1 MTRGRWKFWLK
12 VLGSCAIL
20 ALIYH
25 KIVQR
30 EGSAE
35 LLSHLSELEVG
46 WLLGCAFMQFCAICT
61 SVLRWNLLLVGQ
73 GIHAPLRHLVRA
85 FMIGRFFGAPSPGGW
100 SGLNGYR
107 IYDIASRT
115 GKTARAAAAI
125 GIEMLLGQ
133 VAFGAVL
140 VTGSIFGLRVI
151 GWQGVVLVDGFFVVV
166 IAMAILLISR
176 PALFRRIAA
185 WLPAKL
191 RARLSTIIDAVCAY
205 QGKGKL
211 VLSAALLG
219 MGTHAFNNLI
229 YVFSA
234 RALGAPIGVGEVF
247 FVSAMQIFAT
257 LLPLSLSGIGVREAT
272 AVALYG
278 VIGVPASVAFLIPA
292 VGFAVEMVIS
302 SFGGVLLL
310 TRRAGYQVEIRVD
323 DPEREQLTTVLEP
336 DVAEERWPKR
346 MRGLV
351 IGASAGLVGGILI
364 GLGEAVAVLSAASGS
379 RDYGVL
385 WYGALAYG
393 LPCAIA
399 GACAGL
405 VLAWA
410 GRLMRREASAPE
422 AVFGRFA
429 GVLCA
434 SGVLALG
441 AFRIRRDLF
450 DEMLVWVSPR
460 GALVLGGCLLAAAI
474 AYLVVAT
481 ALGWLAA
488 RPPLRFLLGARGVAL
503 LLGVLVLGNLAF
515 SGKRSVPSPRGS
527 GSEPRAA
534 APAEAGNVLF
544 LVVDTL
550 RADHLPLWGYAAGKT
565 PHLDAFARDSLRFEH
580 AFVNAS
586 WTRPSFASLMS
597 GRYPG
602 SHQTIHK
609 NDSLPDDLITVAEAM
624 REAGFA
630 TYGVVTNYNVAPF
643 FNFQQGFDEYHYL
656 EPDFV
661 LGANDTAAKLL
672 LVQSLRQRMEAQRA
686 QNGRVAP
693 GSAYQ
698 DATKVNAELFRF
710 WDSQPKPPWF
720 VFAAYMDPHDPYFP
734 HPYDGTGYSRAANPK
749 PDPSEAPKLRALYDG
764 EITFWDEQFGALIAD
779 LKRRG
784 LYDDTTIVITA
795 DHGEEFMD
803 HGGFWHGTT
812 LYEEQL
818 HVPLLLK
825 LPRAER
831 GGTVVTHWVESIDIS
846 PTLLRENGIEPP
858 AQMQGKDLMLAS
870 ESVFAEEDHEGNV
883 LRALRSR
890 RGGAELKIIEANP
903 GNPRGLDP
911 YELYRMDQDP
921 KEQVNLSR
929 EEAEL
934 LTLSA
939 SQLHQQ
945 AEQVKQGRVERQ
957 TLNVAADDNAVQKLR
972 ALGYAGGDK
981 NE

>member
-1 MTRGRWKFWLK
+1 MTRGWKFWLK
-12 VLGSCAIL
+12 LLGSCAIL
-20 ALIYH
+20 ALIYQ
-25 KIVQR
+25 KLSQR
-30 EGSAE
+30 EGSTE
-35 LLSHLSELEVG
+35 LMTHLSELKVG
-46 WLLGCAFMQFCAICT
+46 WLLGCALMQFGAICT
-61 SVLRWNLLLVGQ
+61 SVLRWDRLLVGQ

-140 VTGSIFGLRVI
+140 VAGSIFGLRVI
-151 GWQGVVLVDGFFVVV
+151 GWQGVVLVDGFFVAV

-185 WLPAKL
+185 WMPAKL
-191 RARLSTIIDAVCAY
+191 RARLSTTIDAVCAY
-205 QGKGKL
+205 QGKGGL

-229 YVFSA
+229 YVCSA

-278 VIGVPASVAFLIPA
+278 VIGVPVSVAFLIPA

-310 TRRAGYQVEIRVD
+310 TRRAGYEVDIRVD
-323 DPEREQLTTVLEP
+323 DPEREQWTTVLEP
-336 DVAEERWPKR
+336 DVAEERWPKLV
-346 MRGLV
+346 RGLV
-351 IGASAGLVGGILI
+351 IGSAAGLVGGISI
-364 GLGEAVAVLSAASGS
+364 GLGEGATILATASGS
-379 RDYGVL
+379 KDYSVL
-385 WYGALAYG
+385 LYGALAYG
-393 LPCAIA
+393 LPCAIGA
-399 GACAGL
+399 GCAGFA
-405 VLAWA
+405 LAWS
-410 GRLMRREASAPE
+410 GRLMRREATAPE
-422 AVFGRFA
+422 VAFGRFA

-434 SGVLALG
+434 CGVLSLG

-450 DEMLVWVSPR
+450 DEMLVWASPR

-474 AYLVVAT
+474 VYLVVASS
-481 ALGWLAA
+481 
-488 RPPLRFLLGARGVAL
+488 LRFLVARRALRWLSSAPGAAL
-503 LLGVLVLGNLAF
+503 LLVVLVLGNLAF
-515 SGKRSVPSPRGS
+515 SGKRAGPARGS
-527 GSEPRAA
+527 ASSEPRPA

-544 LVVDTL
+544 IVVDTL

-565 PHLDAFARDSLRFEH
+565 PQLDAFARDAIRFEH
-580 AFVNAS
+580 AFANAS

-597 GRYPG
+597 GRYPS

-609 NDSLPDDLITVAEAM
+609 NDSLPDGLVTVAEAM
-624 REAGFA
+624 RAGGYT

-643 FNFQQGFDEYHYL
+643 FNFHQGFDEYHYL

-672 LVQSLRQRMEAQRA
+672 LVQSLRQRIEAQRA
-686 QNGRVAP
+686 RRGQVAP

-710 WDSQPKPPWF
+710 WESRPQAPWF

-734 HPYDGTGYSRAANPK
+734 HPYDGTGYSRAANAT
-749 PDPSEAPKLRALYDG
+749 PDASEAPRLRALYDG
-764 EITFWDEQFGALIAD
+764 EIAFWDERFGELIAD

-784 LYDDTTIVITA
+784 LYDDTTIVVTA

-803 HGGFWHGTT
+803 HGGYWHGTT
-812 LYEEQL
+812 LYDEQL

-831 GGTVVTHWVESIDIS
+831 GGTVVSHWVELIDIS
-846 PTLLRENGIEPP
+846 PSLLRENGIQPP
-858 AQMQGKDLMLAS
+858 NQMQGKDLMLGS

-890 RGGAELKIIEANP
+890 RGAAELKVIEANP

-911 YELYRMDQDP
+911 YELYRIDQDP
-921 KEQVNLSR
+921 KEQVNLAR

-945 AEQVKQGRVERQ
+945 TEQVKKGRVERQ
-957 TLNVAADDNAVQKLR
+957 TLNVAADENAVQKLR

-981 NE
+981 KE